1 MDWPLFSMGQ
11 TQTTVGSLLAVVVV
25 VLCTLLL
32 SHFIYR
38 VISGYFQRLASNDDV
53 AVDDIAVSMYGSVAS
68 VIVWFIGLEIS
79 LHILGIHL
87 STLFAA
93 GGFFALGAGFA
104 LKNVV
109 ENFISGGIIR
119 AEKTILS
126 GDLIIIDKQWLTVKH
141 IGIRTIEAITKEGV
155 DIIIP
160 NSIVAQSM
168 VENLTR
174 RSHIYRIKVSVGVA
188 YDSDRVQVR
197 KTLEETLRK
206 LGWASNQRAP
216 TVYLVKF
223 GDSSINY
230 DIDVWIDEVRDARH
244 RRSDLHEAIW
254 KALNEAGIVIAFP
267 QLDVHLDK
275 SELLQ

>member
-1 MDWPLFSMGQ
+1 MGQ

-25 VLCTLLL
+25 VLGTLLL
-32 SHFIYR
+32 SRYVHRAIA
-38 VISGYFQRLASNDDV
+38 GYFQRLASNDDM
-53 AVDDIAVSMYGSVAS
+53 AVDNIAASMYGSVARI
-68 VIVWFIGLEIS
+68 IVWFIGLEIV

-119 AEKTILS
+119 AEKTIES
-126 GDLIIIDKQWLTVKH
+126 GDLIIIDKQWLTIKH
-141 IGIRTIEAITKEGV
+141 IGFRTIEAVTKDGV

-160 NSIVAQSM
+160 SSIVAQSM

-174 RSHIYRIKVSVGVA
+174 RSHIYRIKVNVGVA
-188 YDSDRVQVR
+188 YDSDRKQVR
-197 KTLEETLRK
+197 KTLEDAVNK
-206 LGWASNQRAP
+206 LDWVSKQQAP
-216 TVYLVKF
+216 VIYLDEF

-254 KALNEAGIVIAFP
+254 QALNEVGIVIAFP
-267 QLDVHLDK
+267 QLDVHLDRNE
-275 SELLQ
+275 SV

>member
-1 MDWPLFSMGQ
+1 MAWPLFSMGQ

-25 VLCTLLL
+25 LVGTLFL
-32 SHFIYR
+32 SRYAHR
-38 VISGYFQRLASNDDV
+38 AVSGYFQLVASNDDI
-53 AVDDIAVSMYGSVAS
+53 AVDDIAVSMYGSVARI
-68 VIVWFIGLEIS
+68 IVWFIGVEIA

-119 AEKTILS
+119 AEKTIQP
-126 GDLIIIDKQWLTVKH
+126 GDLIIIEKQWLTVKH
-141 IGIRTIEAITKEGV
+141 IGIRTIEAITKKGV

-174 RSHIYRIKVSVGVA
+174 RSHVYRIKANVGVA

-197 KTLEETLRK
+197 KTLEETVNRLEWISK
-206 LGWASNQRAP
+206 QQAP
-216 TVYLVKF
+216 TVHLVEF

-230 DIDVWIDEVRDARH
+230 DINVWIDEVREARP
-244 RRSDLHEAIW
+244 RNSDLHEAIW
-254 KALNEAGIVIAFP
+254 QALNEAGIVIAFP

-275 SELLQ
+275 NELPQ